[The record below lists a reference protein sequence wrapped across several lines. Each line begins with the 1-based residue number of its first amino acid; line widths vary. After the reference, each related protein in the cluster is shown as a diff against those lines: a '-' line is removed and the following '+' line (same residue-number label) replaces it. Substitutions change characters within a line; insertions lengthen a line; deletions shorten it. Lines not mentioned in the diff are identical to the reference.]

1 MQSFMKIELDVCSLL
16 GFVCVC
22 VRERER
28 ERERCSR
35 LLLGKKKNIML
46 NSFKCSD
53 YLLWVRFLEQ
63 CFG

>member
-1 MQSFMKIELDVCSLL
+1 MQSFMKIELDVCLLL

-22 VRERER
+22 ER

>member
-1 MQSFMKIELDVCSLL
+1 MQSFMKIELDVYSLL

-22 VRERER
+22 ERER
-28 ERERCSR
+28 ERERDARVCYWVR
-35 LLLGKKKNIML
+35 KKNILL

-53 YLLWVRFLEQ
+53 YLLWIRFLEQ

>member
-22 VRERER
+22 ERERER

-35 LLLGKKKNIML
+35 LLLGKKKNILL
-46 NSFKCSD
+46 NSFKCLD
-53 YLLWVRFLEQ
+53 YLLWVRFLVQ